1 MEKLLKRAQDAYGYA
16 NQITV
21 ATEELCELA
30 CVLARYPRYHSH
42 EAACTDLRDRVVDEL
57 ADVTVVSKHVQMIF
71 DITPE
76 ELQCRIQ
83 AKLAR
88 LERWLDTDSSLETTT
103 KDRKVEPNCKT
114 VRKVR

>member
-42 EAACTDLRDRVVDEL
+42 EAACADLRDRVVDEL
-57 ADVTVVSKHVQMIF
+57 ADVTVVSKHIEMIF
-71 DITPE
+71 DITPK
-76 ELQCRIQ
+76 ELYDRVQL
-83 AKLAR
+83 KLAR
-88 LERWLDTDSSLETTT
+88 LERWLDTDSSMETTV
-103 KDRKVEPNCKT
+103 KDRE
-114 VRKVR
+114 VR